1 MNRQTLF
8 DSEPIPDADEIYAK
22 LAGHKYFSKNDLSKG
37 YWQIK
42 LTESSK
48 PKTVFRTSKRLFQF
62 RVMPFGLVTAP
73 ATFSRLMRK
82 VLFEMKNVDNFVD
95 DIIIFTQTFEQHLER
110 LEELFQS

>member
-1 MNRQTLF
+1 MNRQTIF

-37 YWQIK
+37 YWQRK

-48 PKTVFRTSKRLFQF
+48 PKTAFRTSKQ
-62 RVMPFGLVTAP
+62 VMPFGLVTAP

-82 VLFEMKNVDNFVD
+82 VLFKMKNVHNFID
-95 DIIIFTQTFEQHLER
+95 DKIIFTQTFEQHL
-110 LEELFQS
+110 